1 MKFGS
6 INAQASYE
14 LAHLQKPQP
23 SGPGKRVAPQGQV
36 DVKSVDQYF
45 RQASKKMGVVNKC
58 TTPTMQAP
66 REVRQAPDFASIITA
81 VKLDGS
87 HRL

>member
-14 LAHLQKPQP
+14 LAHPQKPQP
-23 SGPGKRVAPQGQV
+23 SGPGKRVALQAQV
-36 DVKSVDQYF
+36 DVKSVDQSF
-45 RQASKKMGVVNKC
+45 RQASKKMGVLNRC

-87 HRL
+87 RRL